1 MFVLIFLYI
10 FLLYSGCLTINNGIM
25 PLIHIPIIG
34 FSILKTT
41 LEYRICSVAYAE
53 CKLRKVKRDES
64 IVNKFLDPIVDLRY
78 TDHIYPLFTIGYI
91 LIYITLLKYLKY
103 YLR

>member
-1 MFVLIFLYI
+1 MFIVSFLYL
-10 FLLYSGCLTINNGIM
+10 FLFYSICLFVKYGNM

-53 CKLRKVKRDES
+53 CKLRGVKREKS
-64 IVNKFLDPIVDLRY
+64 LVNKFLDPIVDLRY
-78 TDHIYPLFTIGYI
+78 TNHVYPLFIIGYS
-91 LIYITLLKYLKY
+91 LIYLSIIKYLKY
-103 YLR
+103 YIK

>member
-1 MFVLIFLYI
+1 MFIILFLYL
-10 FLLYSGCLTINNGIM
+10 FLFYSICVYVKYGNM

-41 LEYRICSVAYAE
+41 LEYRVCSVAYTE
-53 CKLRKVKRDES
+53 CKLRGVKRDKS

-78 TDHIYPLFTIGYI
+78 TNHIYPLFITGYI
-91 LIYITLLKYLKY
+91 LIYLSLVKYLKY
-103 YLR
+103 YIK

>member
-1 MFVLIFLYI
+1 
-10 FLLYSGCLTINNGIM
+10 M

-34 FSILKTT
+34 FAILKTT

-64 IVNKFLDPIVDLRY
+64 IVNKFLDPIVD
-78 TDHIYPLFTIGYI
+78 H
-91 LIYITLLKYLKY
+91 K
-103 YLR
+103 